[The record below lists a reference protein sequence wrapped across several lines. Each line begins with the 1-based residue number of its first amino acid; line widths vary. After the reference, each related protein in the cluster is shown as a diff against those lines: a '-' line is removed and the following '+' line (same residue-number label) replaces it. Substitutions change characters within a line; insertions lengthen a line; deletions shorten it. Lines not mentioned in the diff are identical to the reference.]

1 MKKTFQYFVPLFIIV
16 VIMGLVVSVQAEERT
31 VSIMAPWEGKGR
43 VFLIGPEK
51 LKFLGAF
58 EGVMYIEDAK
68 GELDAAVFVCPVV
81 QEIDAKMN
89 KTTINGNCLIET
101 KNDDLVFAELS
112 LIGVIGASQGKFTI
126 TGGTGSLEGIT
137 GSGDMYART
146 SLGATAVDLES
157 GAVLEAAAGMA
168 LWPELKVNRPGK

>member
-1 MKKTFQYFVPLFIIV
+1 MKKTFRYFLLLFIIV
-16 VIMGLVVSVQAEERT
+16 VLMGVVSVQAEERT
-31 VSIMAPWEGKGR
+31 VQIMAPWEGKGR

-58 EGVMYIEDAK
+58 EGIMYIQDAK
-68 GELDAAVFVCPVV
+68 GALDAAVFVCPAV

-89 KTTINGNCLIET
+89 KTTINGNCLIKTE
-101 KNDDLVFAELS
+101 NGDLVFAELS
-112 LIGVIGASQGKFTI
+112 LAGVIGTSQGTFTI

-137 GSGDMYART
+137 GSGAMHART
-146 SLGATAVDLES
+146 ALGAMAVDLES

-168 LWPELKVNRPGK
+168 IWPELKVNRPD

>member
-1 MKKTFQYFVPLFIIV
+1 MKKTFRYFLLLFIIV
-16 VIMGLVVSVQAEERT
+16 VLMGVVSVQAEERT
-31 VSIMAPWEGKGR
+31 VQIMAPWEGKGR

-58 EGVMYIEDAK
+58 EGIMYIQDAK
-68 GELDAAVFVCPVV
+68 GALDAAVFVCPVV

-89 KTTINGNCLIET
+89 KTTINGNCLIKTE
-101 KNDDLVFAELS
+101 NGDLVFAELS
-112 LIGVIGASQGKFTI
+112 LAGVIGASQGTFTI

-146 SLGATAVDLES
+146 ALGATAVNLES

-168 LWPELKVNRPGK
+168 IWPELKVNRPD

>member
-1 MKKTFQYFVPLFIIV
+1 MKKTFRYFLSFFIMV
-16 VIMGLVVSVQAEERT
+16 VLMGVVSVQAEERT

-43 VFLIGPEK
+43 VFLVGPEK

-58 EGVMYIEDAK
+58 EGIMYIQDAK
-68 GELDAAVFVCPVV
+68 GALDAAVFVCPAV

-89 KTTINGNCLIET
+89 KTTINGNCLIKTE
-101 KNDDLVFAELS
+101 NGDLVFAELS
-112 LIGVIGASQGKFTI
+112 LAGVIGASQGTFTI

-146 SLGATAVDLES
+146 ALGAMAVNLES

-168 LWPELKVNRPGK
+168 LWPELKVNRPD

>member
-1 MKKTFQYFVPLFIIV
+1 MKKMFKYVLSLFIIV
-16 VIMGLVVSVQAEERT
+16 VIMGVVSVRAEERT
-31 VSIMAPWEGKGR
+31 VQIMAPWEGKGR

-58 EGVMYIEDAK
+58 EGIMYIQDAK
-68 GELDAAVFVCPVV
+68 GALDAAVFVCPAV

-89 KTTINGNCLIET
+89 KTTINGNCLIKTE
-101 KNDDLVFAELS
+101 NGDLVFAELS
-112 LIGVIGASQGKFTI
+112 LAGVIGTSQGTFTI

-146 SLGATAVDLES
+146 ALGATAVNLES
-157 GAVLEAAAGMA
+157 GAVIEAAAGMA
-168 LWPELKVNRPGK
+168 FWPELKVNRPD

>member
-1 MKKTFQYFVPLFIIV
+1 MKKTFQYFLSLFIII
-16 VIMGLVVSVQAEERT
+16 VIMGVVSVQAEERT

-43 VFLIGPEK
+43 VFLVGPEK

-58 EGVMYIEDAK
+58 EGIMYIQDAK
-68 GELDAAVFVCPVV
+68 GALDAAVFVCPVV

-89 KTTINGNCLIET
+89 KTTINGNCLITTE
-101 KNDDLVFAELS
+101 NDDLVFAELS
-112 LIGVIGASQGKFTI
+112 LAGVIGASEGKFTI

-146 SLGATAVDLES
+146 ALGATAVDLES

-168 LWPELKVNRPGK
+168 IWPELKVNRPD